1 MDRVPCEPLRG
12 RRRGDDI
19 MGCPPPVPGG
29 QLCLVANVH
38 VAGEVFLI
46 ASRLRAPS
54 STPCTGDGN
63 AMTLR
68 ADLPLEDME
77 FAGRRK

>member
-1 MDRVPCEPLRG
+1 M
-12 RRRGDDI
+12 
-19 MGCPPPVPGG
+19 PGG
-29 QLCLVANVH
+29 QLCAVANVH
-38 VAGEVFLI
+38 VAGEAFLI

-54 STPCTGDGN
+54 STPYTGDGN